1 MWSIPPF
8 HGPRPAGRKVEPLI
22 ADTLSPMDLSYLMYD
37 WVLHH
42 KRLAVAA
49 YGARVL
55 INDPIGPD
63 IEASAGGPPG
73 NSSQSKS

>member
-1 MWSIPPF
+1 
-8 HGPRPAGRKVEPLI
+8 
-22 ADTLSPMDLSYLMYD
+22 MYD
-37 WVLHH
+37 WVMHY
-42 KRLAVAA
+42 KRLAVAV